1 MLTLIGTLISGA
13 TQYFKGKQEVKKAVI
28 ENKVRLAKD
37 AQEFNHEWEMASLM
51 NAGYKDDVL
60 FYAIVGVFVYSA
72 IDPEGAG
79 KVFANWET
87 IPAWFREIT
96 MWMVASI
103 VGVKKLGQYLPEL
116 MKGIRDVF
124 K

>member
-1 MLTLIGTLISGA
+1 MFSLISTLIGGV
-13 TQYFKGKQEVKKAVI
+13 TQFFKGRQEIKKAVI

-37 AQEFNHEWEMASLM
+37 AQSFNHEWEMASLT
-51 NAGYKDDVL
+51 NAGYKDDIL
-60 FYAIVGVFVYSA
+60 FYAIVGMFVYSA
-72 IDPEGAG
+72 IDPDGAA
-79 KVFANWET
+79 KVFKNWEA

-103 VGVKKLGQYLPEL
+103 IGVRKLGQYLPEL